1 MNVFPKIILVFAI
14 QTGVHY
20 QGYKSNDLQFF
31 GRGKYF
37 PLKSV
42 DSTFL
47 DEIGVST
54 HNGEQSGI
62 AFTLH
67 CYIMYFLKMPIKDF
81 SSGGR
86 LSGPLSRTWVAST
99 ASATYFHHTPNTYEM
114 CNKSATENLVKVL
127 ICSCMVLSK

>member
-1 MNVFPKIILVFAI
+1 MFAI

-47 DEIGVST
+47 DEIGGSPLR
-54 HNGEQSGI
+54 SGT

-67 CYIMYFLKMPIKDF
+67 GYIMYFVKMPINDF
-81 SSGGR
+81 PSGGR
-86 LSGPLSRTWVAST
+86 LSGPLPRTWVAPT

-114 CNKSATENLVKVL
+114 RNKSVTENLVKVL
-127 ICSCMVLSK
+127 ICSC